1 MDLILP
7 IAPMPCPRPRVAL
20 RGRVPVAYYPK
31 DYTAW
36 KNQAAGLIASLLPP
50 DHQPYEG
57 PVEVSIICAVE
68 RPQTTKLPHPR
79 PDADNYGKALM
90 DAMTQAGVWKDDS
103 LVGRIAITKRW
114 TRSGETPSVYI
125 RVNRMTP

>member
-20 RGRVPVAYYPK
+20 RGRVPVAYYPH

-36 KNQAAGLIASLLPP
+36 KNQAAVMLRDLLP
-50 DHQPYEG
+50 DDYEAITA

-68 RPQTTKLPHPR
+68 RPKTTKLPAPR
-79 PDADNYGKALM
+79 PDADNYAKAVM
-90 DAMTQAGVWKDDS
+90 DALTQAGVWKDDS
-103 LVGRIAITKRW
+103 LVVRLSVTKRW
-114 TRSGETPSVYI
+114 TQYGETPCVYI
-125 RVNRMTP
+125 RFNETIP

>member
-7 IAPMPCPRPRVAL
+7 TAPMPCPRPRVAL

-31 DYTAW
+31 EYTVW
-36 KNQAAGLIASLLPP
+36 KGEAAKLIASLLPP
-50 DHQPYEG
+50 DHQPYDG

-68 RPQTTKLPHPR
+68 RPKTTKLPAPR
-79 PDADNYGKALM
+79 PDVDNYGKAVL

-103 LVGRIAITKRW
+103 GAVRVSVTKRW
-114 TRSGETPSVYI
+114 TRSGETPCVYI
-125 RVNRMTP
+125 RVNETIP

>member
-36 KNQAAGLIASLLPP
+36 KNQAADLIASLLPP

-57 PVEVSIICAVE
+57 PVEASIICAVE
-68 RPQTTKLPHPR
+68 RPKSTNLPAPR
-79 PDADNYGKALM
+79 PDADNYAKAVM

-103 LVGRIAITKRW
+103 KVVRLAITKRW
-114 TRSGETPSVYI
+114 TQSGEAPCVYI
-125 RVNRMTP
+125 RVNETIP